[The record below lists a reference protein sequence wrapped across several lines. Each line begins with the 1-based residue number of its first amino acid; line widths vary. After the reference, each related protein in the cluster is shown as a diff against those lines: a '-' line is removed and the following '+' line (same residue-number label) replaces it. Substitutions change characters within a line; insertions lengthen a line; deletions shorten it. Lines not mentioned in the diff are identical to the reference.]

1 MDEQA
6 REIVKALVEMAWADG
21 QVSPEESALLIKC
34 LQEAG
39 AAEQDVEEL
48 TRLLAQPGG
57 ENVVSAAN
65 IDVASLDEEKRLGVM
80 RALMIMSFMDGHVS
94 FAEYAQI
101 EQMQA
106 KLGIS
111 AEQLEVLRSEAVA
124 AAETLAAT
132 E

>member
-94 FAEYAQI
+94 FAEYARI